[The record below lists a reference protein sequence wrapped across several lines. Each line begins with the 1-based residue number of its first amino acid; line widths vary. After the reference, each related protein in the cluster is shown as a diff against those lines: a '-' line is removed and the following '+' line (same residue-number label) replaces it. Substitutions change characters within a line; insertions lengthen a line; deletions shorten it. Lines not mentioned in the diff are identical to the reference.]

1 MPTYILGR
9 DQVTTAPG
17 VDNDNI
23 VRVSIN
29 PSGSEID
36 TTVFKTTALTQV
48 ETQIG
53 LVDISFEIVATAT
66 TATRGMTG
74 AFEVGNIDGE
84 DLSVQAVV
92 TSVRANVTPKGKVEY
107 TISYGI
113 QPAPE
118 APPEV

>member
-1 MPTYILGR
+1 
-9 DQVTTAPG
+9 
-17 VDNDNI
+17 
-23 VRVSIN
+23 
-29 PSGSEID
+29 
-36 TTVFKTTALTQV
+36 
-48 ETQIG
+48 
-53 LVDISFEIVATAT
+53 
-66 TATRGMTG
+66 MTG